1 MPNYRV
7 TAQGGL
13 NIRGGPGTDF
23 EDVGDLSFNE
33 IVNSPDTTGWVPIVV
48 VDEDGVQSVAW
59 VSEKYLSEDDGEPAP
74 APPAEPQGKITGK
87 SVVAKAMTQAGDPY
101 IFGYEVNLTDPDP
114 KAFDCSE
121 LVQWVCAQ
129 LGVIPAMPDGA
140 IYQRDHCQKYGT
152 MITLAKAVK
161 TAGALLFRIQA
172 NGSNHVVIS
181 RGDGSTIEAKG
192 SAYGVGV
199 FSLKAANFTHAALI
213 PGVTYD
219 A

>member
-1 MPNYRV
+1 VNYRV
-7 TAQGGL
+7 TATGGL
-13 NIRGGPGTDF
+13 NIRSGPGTDF
-23 EDVGDLSFNE
+23 EDVGDLPFNE
-33 IVNSPDTTGWVPIVV
+33 IVNSPDTNGWVPILVA
-48 VDEDGVQSVAW
+48 DEDGAESVAW
-59 VSEKYLSEDDGEPAP
+59 ASAKYLVEDVGVEDPVA
-74 APPAEPQGKITGK
+74 PAEPQGKITGK

-101 IFGYEVNLTDPDP
+101 IFGYEVNLTDPNP

-129 LGVIPAMPDGA
+129 LGVTPTMPDGA

-152 MITLAKAVK
+152 MITMTKAVK

-199 FSLKAANFTHAALI
+199 FTLNTSNFTHAALI
-213 PGVTYD
+213 PGVQYT
-219 A
+219 